1 MKERRK
7 VSGEKTME
15 EKFDEIELKVKETIE
30 RVLKPKAKGVE
41 IKKEST
47 IADLGGDS
55 LSALSI
61 LSALEQEFN
70 ISIPDEE
77 IIDISNF
84 SGAVKVVKKHVKD
97 YK

>member
-1 MKERRK
+1 
-7 VSGEKTME
+7 ME
-15 EKFDEIELKVKETIE
+15 EKFDEIEMKVKETIE

-70 ISIPDEE
+70 INIPDEE